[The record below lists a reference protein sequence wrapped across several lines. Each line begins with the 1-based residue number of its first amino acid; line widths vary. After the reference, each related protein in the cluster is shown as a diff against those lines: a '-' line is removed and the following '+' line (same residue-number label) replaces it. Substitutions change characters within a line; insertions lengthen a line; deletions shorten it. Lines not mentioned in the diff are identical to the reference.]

1 MLNEIKLASYVYGEE
16 DALIT
21 WIEYSDLECPFCA
34 RLHNAGTKEEL
45 FEAYTWKI
53 NIIFQHF
60 PLSFHTNAMMWS
72 EILECVWEQGGT
84 DDFYALIKS
93 AYADQ
98 VSDKNSL
105 LTKAEELGI
114 DTEKLKS
121 CLSEE
126 KYKEKIEAQMQKGV
140 DIFGITGTPWN
151 VLINTKTGEY
161 TILSWAYPTD
171 TFKEKIDLLLG
182 EE

>member
-1 MLNEIKLASYVYGEE
+1 
-16 DALIT
+16 
-21 WIEYSDLECPFCA
+21 
-34 RLHNAGTKEEL
+34 
-45 FEAYTWKI
+45 
-53 NIIFQHF
+53 
-60 PLSFHTNAMMWS
+60 MWS